1 MHMYTKTYKCM
12 GVLIFIFFHRSKYVT
27 QGVKDS
33 KILFG
38 FTPLCESQWQEVGL
52 TLVLDNCTLS
62 RSVVPILVS
71 LWPSEPARAIFRLH
85 VLLILSCLIPILS
98 DTPPQR
104 SRRQIKG
111 HKWLK
116 GQTVGVLW
124 NCAEILRE
132 LFWRIF
138 LFLICFVEI
147 KLHGLLHKCFLGTLC
162 NQKYFKPCSSC
173 SSTGVI
179 LFLQHVLRSAMV
191 RCFHSVAVCWWNQSC
206 ALNDAF
212 SVLGC
217 GVALS
222 WNIFLQV
229 AVSRYLFRRPI
240 TYMMMMMYRFWK

>member
-1 MHMYTKTYKCM
+1 M
-12 GVLIFIFFHRSKYVT
+12 
-27 QGVKDS
+27 
-33 KILFG
+33 
-38 FTPLCESQWQEVGL
+38 
-52 TLVLDNCTLS
+52 TLVLDNCTLP

-111 HKWLK
+111 QQAVEGTDCRCLMKLCRDS
-116 GQTVGVLW
+116 T
-124 NCAEILRE
+124 
-132 LFWRIF
+132 RIVFEEFF

-179 LFLQHVLRSAMV
+179 LFLKHVLRSAMV
-191 RCFHSVAVCWWNQSC
+191 RRFHSVAVC
-206 ALNDAF
+206 
-212 SVLGC
+212 
-217 GVALS
+217 
-222 WNIFLQV
+222 
-229 AVSRYLFRRPI
+229 
-240 TYMMMMMYRFWK
+240 